1 MADYLLWR
9 FYKEI
14 KSITKTLFM
23 GYLFCKVFLIQ
34 SLPLI
39 FLYFINVAAQL
50 NSQNLPIKLCM
61 CLPKF
66 DSQYSLKMSVFYIP
80 VHFGGAI
87 SDFRC
92 LIRFRISLLLKRNE
106 ITNASISSMRLFLFL
121 FSTNWLPQT
130 WHRAMSIILKK
141 SGNRNLT

>member
-1 MADYLLWR
+1 
-9 FYKEI
+9 
-14 KSITKTLFM
+14 M

-50 NSQNLPIKLCM
+50 NSQNLPIKLRM

-80 VHFGGAI
+80 VHIQCTLVVRFPI
-87 SDFRC
+87 SDVRLVSELVFY
-92 LIRFRISLLLKRNE
+92 S
-106 ITNASISSMRLFLFL
+106 NAM
-121 FSTNWLPQT
+121 
-130 WHRAMSIILKK
+130 K
-141 SGNRNLT
+141 